1 MRYHRI
7 PDETVRR
14 LPIYLRGLMVSADQ
28 GREHISSQSLADFV
42 GVQSWQIRK
51 DFSYFGD
58 FGTRGVG
65 YNIERL
71 AREIKRIL
79 RLDVIRKAALV
90 GVGDLGSA
98 LLAYPGFG
106 AYGLDIVAAFDVD
119 PQKIGRKINGVLIE
133 DPARIGMLSERGI
146 SLAIVAVPREAAQ
159 ATVDR
164 LVGAGVRGILNFASC
179 KVSVPRR
186 VKVITLDI
194 AMELARLPYY
204 MPASGLNEHL
214 VAGKGSRRE
223 RRNVNEQY

>member
-1 MRYHRI
+1 MRYRKI

-14 LPIYLRGLMVSADQ
+14 LPIYLRGLMVSADR
-28 GREHISSQSLADFV
+28 GREHISSQTLADFV

-65 YNIERL
+65 YHIERL

-106 AYGLDIVAAFDVD
+106 GYGLDIVAAFDID
-119 PQKIGRKINGVLIE
+119 PVKIGGVINGIRIE
-133 DPARIGMLSERGI
+133 DPSRMDTLSERGVT
-146 SLAIVAVPREAAQ
+146 LAIVAVPHTAAQ
-159 ATVDR
+159 STIDR
-164 LVGAGVRGILNFASC
+164 LAEVGIRGILNFAPC
-179 KVSVPRR
+179 KVVAPRR
-186 VKVITLDI
+186 VKIISLDL

-204 MPASGLNEHL
+204 MPTGGAGEHPMAGRSSRHKAS
-214 VAGKGSRRE
+214 
-223 RRNVNEQY
+223 